1 MDILILFMDKCPICG
16 SELID
21 QKCPICDTEEDT
33 SSDTD
38 AQATLSENETP
49 QE

>member
-1 MDILILFMDKCPICG
+1 MEKCPICG

-21 QKCPICDTEEDT
+21 QKCPICDTEDT
-33 SSDTD
+33 SSDTEKED
-38 AQATLSENETP
+38 TSSKDETP